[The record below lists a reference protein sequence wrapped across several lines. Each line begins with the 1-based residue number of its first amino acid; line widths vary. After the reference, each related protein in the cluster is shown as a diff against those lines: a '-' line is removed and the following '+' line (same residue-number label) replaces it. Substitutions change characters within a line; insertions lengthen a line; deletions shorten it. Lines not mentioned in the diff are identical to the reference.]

1 MSGARVITAIVGR
14 LDDLAASRRIDPLE
28 LTSEERANTHFVAE
42 TASGRQLRV
51 SLPRGTELQ
60 DGDVL
65 ALDAETAVVVK
76 AAAEDLLLLTPGD
89 DPVSWWAACYQLGN
103 LHRPARFRADGI
115 VTLYDPMALQIVR
128 GLGVAI
134 ERIHE
139 PFVGRRFGAAGAHH
153 HLPADDHHE
162 HDHDHHHDHGHDH
175 GHSHAHDPVLG
186 HRHGPHGHEH

>member
-1 MSGARVITAIVGR
+1 MSGPGIITAIVGR
-14 LDDLAASRRIDPLE
+14 LPDLVEARKIDPLE

-65 ALDAETAVVVK
+65 ALDSETAVVVK
-76 AAAEDLLLLTPGD
+76 ASAEDLLLIKPGD
-89 DPVSWWAACYQLGN
+89 EPVSWWAACYQLGN
-103 LHRPARFRADGI
+103 LHRPARFRDDGI
-115 VTLYDPMALQIVR
+115 VTLYDPLALQIVR

-134 ERIHE
+134 ERVHE

-153 HLPADDHHE
+153 QLPSDNLDHDHS
-162 HDHDHHHDHGHDH
+162 HDHD
-175 GHSHAHDPVLG
+175 ALLG
-186 HRHGPHGHEH
+186 HRHGSHGHGH

>member
-1 MSGARVITAIVGR
+1 MNGTGIITAIVAR
-14 LDDLAASRRIDPLE
+14 LSDLAEPRKIDPLE

-65 ALDAETAVVVK
+65 ALDGETAVVVK
-76 AAAEDLLLLTPGD
+76 ASAEDLLLIKPGD
-89 DPVSWWAACYQLGN
+89 EPVSWWAACYQLGN
-103 LHRPARFRADGI
+103 LHRPARFRDDGV
-115 VTLYDPMALQIVR
+115 VTLYDPLALQIVR
-128 GLGVAI
+128 GLGVAV

-153 HLPADDHHE
+153 HHHAEDHDPAPGHHHTPHHHE
-162 HDHDHHHDHGHDH
+162 H
-175 GHSHAHDPVLG
+175 
-186 HRHGPHGHEH
+186 